1 MRSTGES
8 FEELDRKRGNGSID
22 SESYPVDED
31 PKWVMVEAGEF
42 GTVEDMFAPAI
53 DRLCRAIE
61 KDIKNVGKN

>member
-1 MRSTGES
+1 
-8 FEELDRKRGNGSID
+8 
-22 SESYPVDED
+22 
-31 PKWVMVEAGEF
+31 MVEAGEF